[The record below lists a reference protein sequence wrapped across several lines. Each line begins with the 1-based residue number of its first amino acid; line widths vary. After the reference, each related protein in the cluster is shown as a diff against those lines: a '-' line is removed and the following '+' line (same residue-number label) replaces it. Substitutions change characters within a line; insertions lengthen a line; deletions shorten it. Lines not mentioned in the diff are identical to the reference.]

1 MSQIMLCENWHLA
14 KSFSP
19 FEDISASR
27 GEYVRSGRPSKKSSS
42 PHPPD
47 QLNQSTT
54 LTTNVKLI
62 FKEVNR
68 TPEEEKWCK
77 IWSWHLSKSVLKT
90 TINASQSGTRPHRFA
105 VLVHQQ
111 QWTRS
116 QWTTLQ
122 YVWGKDQY
130 QYYKDCKF
138 TNIFFTIGL
147 DFKYFYMSLLSLFSQ
162 RSHVSRSHLMAT
174 DGQTAG
180 QLTRAPKEQK
190 NLFSLSNSE
199 MLSGT

>member
-1 MSQIMLCENWHLA
+1 MAVPQKWFLKGIASQSWCCPISHNDDHDCDDEDDNGYEDDLMSQIMLCENWHHA

-27 GEYVRSGRPSKKSSS
+27 GEYVRSGGPSKKSSS

-62 FKEVNR
+62 LKEVNR

-77 IWSWHLSKSVLKT
+77 IWSWHLSKSVVKT
-90 TINASQSGTRPHRFA
+90 TINASQSGTRPHRFG

-116 QWTTLQ
+116 QRTTL
-122 YVWGKDQY
+122 
-130 QYYKDCKF
+130 
-138 TNIFFTIGL
+138 
-147 DFKYFYMSLLSLFSQ
+147 
-162 RSHVSRSHLMAT
+162 
-174 DGQTAG
+174 
-180 QLTRAPKEQK
+180 
-190 NLFSLSNSE
+190 
-199 MLSGT
+199 